1 MQVSPLS
8 RRSSDISANGTA
20 QATESLTG
28 GKQDKPTYRPQIQR
42 TPSAISTITTPIPTP
57 TPTPTG
63 NEAAVA
69 APQPDKTTL
78 KRKLN
83 ILLTE
88 DNIINQRV
96 IAAQLR
102 RLGNI
107 VHVAN
112 HGLEALQ
119 FLPKTTFAAG
129 CPPSPSLPTSN
140 AQDGAPAPAPIPLD
154 VMLLDQGKID
164 ISTNHEQTFNMSRIN
179 KPLVTEMPVLDGL
192 ATIKKVREWQ
202 QQGYLNAHL
211 PVIAVTANARGE
223 QKDELVDSGCD
234 VSSTFRIPFHYLS
247 VESAN
252 THRLRASLL
261 SRFGYRIWWCR
272 WRRYCRN
279 WRREKARWEGN
290 DVVLIIRDIEWSETL
305 VCRITTGCFWEGC
318 TLHIDGCMDK

>member
-8 RRSSDISANGTA
+8 RRSSDISANGTT

-28 GKQDKPTYRPQIQR
+28 GKQDKSTYRPQTQR
-42 TPSAISTITTPIPTP
+42 TPSAISTITTPIS
-57 TPTPTG
+57 
-63 NEAAVA
+63 NEVVA
-69 APQPDKTTL
+69 AQPEKEKPNL

-112 HGLEALQ
+112 HGLEALH

-129 CPPSPSLPTSN
+129 CPPSPSLPPSN
-140 AQDGAPAPAPIPLD
+140 AQEDGPAAPIPLD
-154 VMLLDQGKID
+154 IMLLDQ
-164 ISTNHEQTFNMSRIN
+164 
-179 KPLVTEMPVLDGL
+179 EMPVLDGL

-234 VSSTFRIPFHYLS
+234 GVVTKPFRIPDL
-247 VESAN
+247 
-252 THRLRASLL
+252 
-261 SRFGYRIWWCR
+261 
-272 WRRYCRN
+272 
-279 WRREKARWEGN
+279 
-290 DVVLIIRDIEWSETL
+290 VVQMETL
-305 VCRITTGCFWEGC
+305 LQKMEEGE
-318 TLHIDGCMDK
+318 GEV